1 MKITSKITL
10 ALAMMLGLGIGS
22 SYAQSATAP
31 ATMEIQTALA
41 IVLETG
47 STIDFGNVSA
57 TTPGAVFLDPKGL
70 ANVSTGATTD
80 VAQFN
85 VTGGANAGITVTYDP
100 TVAMTATS
108 GSALTSNGGGA
119 AILTLTPS
127 VVGAQLVG
135 GQNTAAAIG
144 IGPAGTVTL
153 APVGDANAGKYF
165 IWVGGTIPPLTTQ
178 ATGEYA
184 GTFNIAVAYN

>member
-1 MKITSKITL
+1 MNKLTKITL
-10 ALAMMLGLGIGS
+10 GLALMLGLGIGS
-22 SYAQSATAP
+22 SYAQTATSP

-41 IVLETG
+41 IVLESG

-70 ANVSTGATTD
+70 ANVSTGAATD

-85 VTGGANAGITVTYDP
+85 VTGGASAGITVTYDA
-100 TVAMTATS
+100 TVALTATS
-108 GSALTSNGGGA
+108 GAALTSNAGGP

-127 VVGAQLVG
+127 VVGDAAVANQS
-135 GQNTAAAIG
+135 TATAVAT
-144 IGPAGTVTL
+144 AGTVTL
-153 APVGDANAGKYF
+153 GSVGTYF
-165 IWVGGTIPPLTTQ
+165 LWVGGTVPQLTTQ
-178 ATGEYA
+178 AIGEYA

>member
-1 MKITSKITL
+1 MKSLTKITL
-10 ALAMMLGLGIGS
+10 ALAIMLGLGIGS

-41 IVLETG
+41 IVLEPL

-57 TTPGAVFLDPKGL
+57 TTPGAVFLDPNGL

-85 VTGGANAGITVTYDP
+85 VTGGDGAGITVTYDA

-108 GSALTSNGGGA
+108 GAALTSNAGGA

-127 VVGAQLVG
+127 VVGDQLLANQG
-135 GQNTAAAIG
+135 SAAAIAA
-144 IGPAGTVTL
+144 AGTVNL
-153 APVGDANAGKYF
+153 APGGDGNAGKYF
-165 IWVGGTIPPLTTQ
+165 IWVGGTIPQLTTQ
-178 ATGEYA
+178 ETGAYA